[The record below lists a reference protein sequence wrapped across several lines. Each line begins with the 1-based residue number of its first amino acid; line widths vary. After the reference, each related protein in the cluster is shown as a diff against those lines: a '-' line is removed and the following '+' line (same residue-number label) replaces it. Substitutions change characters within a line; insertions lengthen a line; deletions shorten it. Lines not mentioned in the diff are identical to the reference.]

1 MNLLLDTH
9 ILLWAAFDQNKI
21 AGAARS
27 LIVNPANTLWFSVA
41 SLASL
46 WEVAIK
52 RSLDR
57 ASFQV
62 DAGVLRT
69 GLLSSGY
76 AELAV
81 EGRHVLGLS
90 VLPRHHG
97 DPFDRILIAQA
108 AAEGMRLLTADRA
121 LEAYGG
127 PVMLV

>member
-9 ILLWAAFDQNKI
+9 ILLWAAFDQRKI
-21 AGAARS
+21 GSAARQ
-27 LIVNPANTLWFSVA
+27 LIADPANSLWFSV
-41 SLASL
+41 ASL

-57 ASFQV
+57 PSFRV
-62 DAGVLRT
+62 EAGVLRA

-76 AELAV
+76 SELAV

-90 VLPRHHG
+90 VLPRCHG

-108 AAEGMRLLTADRA
+108 AAEGMCLLTADRA

-127 PVMLV
+127 PVMLA

>member
-1 MNLLLDTH
+1 MNLLLDTR

-27 LIVNPANTLWFSVA
+27 LIVDPANTLRFSV
-41 SLASL
+41 ASL

-52 RSLDR
+52 RGFDR
-57 ASFQV
+57 PSFQV

-76 AELAV
+76 SELAV
-81 EGRHVLGLS
+81 EGRHVTGLS